1 MTTCGLWLAR
11 RRLVAVLVG
20 PAGDTRRTL
29 HAALTDDARYG
40 LIAYLADA
48 ELEIVLTEALART
61 DLVALQA
68 VRRGVPVWTVDDSLA
83 AALLGAAAIRDPARA
98 AALLARLPRIAL
110 LRASLRRLT
119 PPEAAS
125 RQLPLL

>member
-1 MTTCGLWLAR
+1 MTNCGLWLAR
-11 RRLVAVLVG
+11 RRLVAVLLG
-20 PAGDTRRTL
+20 PAGDVRRTL

-40 LIAYLADA
+40 LIEYLAGA
-48 ELEIVLTEALART
+48 ELEIVLTEALARS

-68 VRRGVPVWTVDDSLA
+68 VRRGMPVWTVDDGLA
-83 AALLGAAAIRDPARA
+83 AALLGAAGIRNPTRA

-119 PPEAAS
+119 PPEKSAG
-125 RQLPLL
+125 QLPLL